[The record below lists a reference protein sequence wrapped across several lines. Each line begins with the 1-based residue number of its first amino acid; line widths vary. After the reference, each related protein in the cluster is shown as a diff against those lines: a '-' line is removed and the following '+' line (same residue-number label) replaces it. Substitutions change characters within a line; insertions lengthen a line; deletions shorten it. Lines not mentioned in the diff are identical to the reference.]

1 LFLQVLAA
9 RRRVS
14 YLSGNAGNGAPA
26 IWWLARPPQGAKPRE
41 SLPMTTFNDR
51 EKAFEDKY
59 KHDQDLQFKV
69 EVRRNKL
76 LGLWVAEL
84 LGLSGAD
91 AEAYAKE
98 VVSADFEEPGD
109 ADVIRKIQG
118 DVQPKNIDLSEH
130 RLRKKMDEL
139 VAVAKEQIMS
149 E

>member
-1 LFLQVLAA
+1 
-9 RRRVS
+9 
-14 YLSGNAGNGAPA
+14 
-26 IWWLARPPQGAKPRE
+26 
-41 SLPMTTFNDR
+41 MTTFDER

-59 KHDQDLQFKV
+59 QHDQDLQFKV

-98 VVSADFEEPGD
+98 VVRADFEEPGD
-109 ADVIRKIQG
+109 ADLIRKIQG
-118 DVQPKNIDLSEH
+118 DAAPRNLDLSEH
-130 RLRKKMDEL
+130 RIRKKMDEL
-139 VAVAKEQIMS
+139 TTVAKEQVMT

>member
-1 LFLQVLAA
+1 
-9 RRRVS
+9 
-14 YLSGNAGNGAPA
+14 
-26 IWWLARPPQGAKPRE
+26 
-41 SLPMTTFNDR
+41 MTTFNDR

-84 LGLSGAD
+84 LGLTGAD
-91 AEAYAKE
+91 ADAYAKE

>member
-1 LFLQVLAA
+1 
-9 RRRVS
+9 
-14 YLSGNAGNGAPA
+14 
-26 IWWLARPPQGAKPRE
+26 
-41 SLPMTTFNDR
+41 MTTFNNR

-91 AEAYAKE
+91 ADAYAKE

-109 ADVIRKIQG
+109 ADMVRKVLG
-118 DVQPKNIDLSEH
+118 DTEPKNLDLNEH
-130 RLRKKMDEL
+130 SLRKKMDEL
-139 VAVAKEQIMS
+139 LTVAKEQIMS

>member
-1 LFLQVLAA
+1 
-9 RRRVS
+9 
-14 YLSGNAGNGAPA
+14 
-26 IWWLARPPQGAKPRE
+26 
-41 SLPMTTFNDR
+41 MTTFNDR

-76 LGLWVAEL
+76 LGLWVAEM

-91 AEAYAKE
+91 ADAYAKE

-109 ADVIRKIQG
+109 ADVIRKIQA
-118 DVQPKNIDLSEH
+118 DAQPKNLDLNEH

-139 VAVAKEQIMS
+139 TAVAKQQIMG